1 MTSKNAI
8 VFIDGNNWYHNAKS
22 WFSKPS
28 DIDFW
33 KLSKFICDYFKL
45 NLLDIFYYNSVP
57 SISDGETIYYRHMQF
72 LSDLGKQR
80 IHVITRK
87 LQRNSTKEI
96 IAERESILRGLDLC
110 VDCKPLVKTG
120 FIESL
125 GSIEKKEK
133 GVDVQIAVDMI
144 NKSIITKE
152 CDCCILISGDAD
164 FLPAMQ
170 IIKTSEKEVITS
182 MVPYG
187 YSNQLK
193 SGGFRYLILRRAEL
207 IEQCMKSY
215 KEIKKS

>member
-8 VFIDGNNWYHNAKS
+8 VFIDGNNWYHNIKG

-33 KLSKFICDYFKL
+33 ELSKFICDFLKL
-45 NLLDIFYYNSVP
+45 DLIEIFYYNSVP
-57 SISDGETIYYRHMQF
+57 SIADGETIYYRHMEF
-72 LSDLGKQR
+72 LSDLEKRG

-96 IAERESILRGLDLC
+96 IAERESIMKALDLC
-110 VDCKPLVKTG
+110 ENCKPLVKTG
-120 FIESL
+120 FVESL

-133 GVDVQIAVDMI
+133 GIDVQIAVDMI
-144 NKSIITKE
+144 NKSMITNK

-164 FLPAMQ
+164 FIPAMQ
-170 IIKTSEKEVITS
+170 IIKDSGKEVITS

-193 SGGFRYLILRRAEL
+193 NSGFRYLILRRRDL

-215 KEIKKS
+215 REIKK